1 MIDVNFDF
9 TSDSPYYWDNF
20 WANNGGLG
28 GGNCDPD
35 SASKTM
41 QKYHQELWSKQ
52 LPNGEH
58 MELKCVDNGALEWGK
73 FRFGSDSIIASF
85 RYQKQ
90 QKLLENVT
98 NSMEDYHGFVEDFL
112 HHSYTI
118 GGEIIFPKHR
128 NSINQTR
135 GTNPQISDRFD
146 LTLEC
151 IRRYYL
157 GEDSPLFPVL
167 NSDKNFFDLFVD
179 FRGFVDFFFLNDL
192 VTEDYGAVRFWDEWK
207 GFSDNPVPVTVDD
220 YLQFLQNEL
229 RFAEARNERIQ
240 KFLANTSLK
249 CSAKF
254 LSVQ

>member
-9 TSDSPYYWDNF
+9 TSDSPHYWDNF
-20 WANNGGLG
+20 WANSGGLG
-28 GGNCDPD
+28 GGNYDPD

-52 LPNGEH
+52 LPNGER
-58 MELKCVDNGALEWGK
+58 MELKCVDNGALEWGG
-73 FRFGSDSIIASF
+73 FRFGSDSIIVSF

-90 QKLLENVT
+90 RKLLEDVAS
-98 NSMEDYHGFVEDFL
+98 SMDDYRAFVEDFL
-112 HHSYTI
+112 HRSYTI

-135 GTNPQISDRFD
+135 GTNPQTSDRFD

-157 GEDSPLFPVL
+157 GEGNPLFPVL

-179 FRGFVDFFFLNDL
+179 FKGFVDFFFLNDL
-192 VTEDYGAVRFWDEWK
+192 VAEDYGAVRFWDEWRD
-207 GFSDNPVPVTVDD
+207 FSNNPIPETVDH
-220 YLQFLQNEL
+220 YLRFLQNEL
-229 RFAEARNERIQ
+229 TFVEARNSRLSI
-240 KFLANTSLK
+240 NIK
-249 CSAKF
+249 CFIK
-254 LSVQ
+254 